1 MIIKLAMYFRL
12 MRVDARTY
20 NEQNELVLFDRANL
34 TRKLQ
39 IKV

>member
-1 MIIKLAMYFRL
+1 MYFKL

-20 NEQNELVLFDRANL
+20 SEQNELVLFDSANL
-34 TRKLQ
+34 MRKLQ